1 MLTIRNILLLIS
13 SLILSGVVLIVARD
27 LIWNKRL
34 INYKNKFKLNS
45 KEVKAPARFE
55 KLIMAGSTALLILL
69 AVIVPARTYQIG
81 DRVLVNARPVLTKT
95 KLNSLVAQSNNFN
108 NALFG
113 SMPSMLE
120 SSSSMDQVK
129 RVNDVIGTNLQVEGV
144 DEADIIKTDGNS
156 IYYAT
161 RGYNRIRIVDV
172 LDNKLVD
179 IKDDLLLGDLYT
191 DSLYLTPEYLIVIGY
206 SFEQSPYS
214 GCEEGMACIGFGR
227 MWFMPSTGSVKV
239 FNRVDLSLAYSLE
252 TDGMFRDHRLIEDK
266 LFLMSNKNLFGQE
279 ELRPTFKANVNGVT
293 TESFVEYEN
302 IYFFE
307 NVPAYEMSIL
317 TGIDLGS
324 FTHNAQAFLGGVD
337 HLYVSLDSVYTIDNY
352 YEENLLRTEYSPKVN
367 IIKYDINL
375 EQARLDYVGQVKLD
389 GIIEDQ
395 FWTDEYNNY
404 FRAVTTSSQW
414 FESGVVTKN
423 RLYVIESNDV
433 DDQLRIVGSITENLG
448 KPGETVK
455 AVRFNGNLAQV
466 VTFEQIDPLYTIDLS
481 NPALPVIT
489 GAIEEPGYSTY
500 LHNWSD
506 TQLIGIG
513 FEIVDSRI
521 AGLKISAYDTTI
533 SDPLSTYFLSEKS
546 NDGSFNYSYSEA
558 VYNHKA
564 LLISADKG
572 ILAFPVSKFSYKE
585 ETINNVLTYTYSYQS
600 EYLVFFIDFSKS
612 AKEIISEP
620 IRIAH
625 QVRQFDSAIDRGVYI
640 NNVIYTL
647 SFGQIVSYDLSTNQI
662 LESLEFDVI
671 IES

>member
-1 MLTIRNILLLIS
+1 MFTIRNILLLIS
-13 SLILSGVVLIVARD
+13 SVVLLGVLVVVARD

-34 INYKNKFKLNS
+34 NDYKNSFNLNS
-45 KEVKAPARFE
+45 KEVKTPVRFE
-55 KLIMAGSTALLILL
+55 KLLMAGSTALLILL
-69 AVIVPARTYQIG
+69 AVIVPTRTYQIG

-95 KLNSLVAQSNNFN
+95 KLNSLINQNNNFN
-108 NALFG
+108 NSLFG
-113 SMPSMLE
+113 VAPSVFQ
-120 SSSSMDQVK
+120 SSASMDEVK

-191 DSLYLTPEYLIVIGY
+191 DSLYLTPDYLIVIGY
-206 SFEQSPYS
+206 SFDESPYS

-239 FNRVDLSLAYSLE
+239 FNRDDLSLAYSLE
-252 TDGMFRDHRLIEDK
+252 TDGMFHDHRLIEDK
-266 LFLMSNKNLFGQE
+266 LFLMSHKNLFGQE

-293 TESFVEYEN
+293 SESFVEYEN
-302 IYFFE
+302 IYFFD
-307 NVPAYEMSIL
+307 NVPVFEMSVL
-317 TGIDLGS
+317 TGIDLAS
-324 FTHNAQAFLGGVD
+324 FNHNAQAFLGGVD
-337 HLYVSLDSVYTIDNY
+337 HLYVSRNSVYTIDNY
-352 YEENLLRTEYSPKVN
+352 YEENAARNEYTPRVQ

-375 EQARLDYVGQVKLD
+375 DAARLDYVGQVKLE
-389 GIIEDQ
+389 GVIEDQ
-395 FWTDEYNNY
+395 FWTDEYDGF
-404 FRAVTTSSQW
+404 FRVVTTSSQW

-433 DDQLRIVGSITENLG
+433 DDQLRIVGSISENLG

-455 AVRFNGNLAQV
+455 AVRFNGELAQV

-513 FEIVDSRI
+513 FEVVDSQI
-521 AGLKISAYDTTI
+521 TGLKISAYDTTLA
-533 SDPLSTYFLSEKS
+533 DPLSTYFLSEKS

-600 EYLVFFIDFSKS
+600 EYLVFFIDF
-612 AKEIISEP
+612 AKPSDEIISEP

-625 QVRQFDSAIDRGVYI
+625 QVREFNSAIDRGVYI

-647 SFGQIVSYDLSTNQI
+647 SFGQLVSYDLSTNQI